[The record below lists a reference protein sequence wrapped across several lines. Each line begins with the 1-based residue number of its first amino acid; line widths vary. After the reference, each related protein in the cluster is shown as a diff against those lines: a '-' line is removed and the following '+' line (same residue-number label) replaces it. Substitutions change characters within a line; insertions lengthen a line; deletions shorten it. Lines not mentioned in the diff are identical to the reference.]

1 MVINFE
7 IEKVDIMQ
15 SMFNNINRA
24 REVLQGKI
32 VNTPTLKLN
41 EDDIQQILPHNADV
55 SIKLELF
62 QQTGSFKARGVAI
75 GLETLEEDKK
85 AQGIVTVTGGNHGI
99 ATAWGASQYHI
110 SAKIIMPKT
119 ADPFR
124 INKCRSLGAEVILA
138 ENVDDAFAKLDEIE
152 KDENRFVL
160 HPFNQENMIIGSA
173 TCCAEIL
180 DQMGDIDILIIPI
193 GGGGLIGGMAHYLEQ
208 INSSVELLG
217 VEPTGADSFAQSL
230 ESDSAVRIN
239 KVETIADSLGAP
251 MAMDFSFNI
260 AKKRV
265 NQVEKVTDDEIRRA
279 MITMRDRLGFIVEP
293 ACATSLAGLLERY
306 KKKCEGKKVGIIA
319 CGSNISFERYNELLK
334 DFKD

>member
-1 MVINFE
+1 
-7 IEKVDIMQ
+7 
-15 SMFNNINRA
+15 MFNNIDRA

-32 VNTPTLKLN
+32 VNTPTLELN
-41 EDDIQQILPHNADV
+41 EDDLREILPDNSEV

-75 GLETLEEDKK
+75 GLETLEKDKK

-99 ATAWGASQYHI
+99 ATAWGASQYGI

-124 INKCRSLGAEVILA
+124 IDKCKNLGAEVILA
-138 ENVDDAFAKLDEIE
+138 ENVDDAFRRLDEIE
-152 KDENRFVL
+152 KEENRFVL

-173 TCCAEIL
+173 TCCAEII

-193 GGGGLIGGMAHYLEQ
+193 GGGGLIGGMAHYLDQ

-217 VEPTGADSFAQSL
+217 VEPLGADSFTKSL
-230 ESDSAVRIN
+230 ENNGAVRIH
-239 KVETIADSLGAP
+239 KVDTIADSLGAP
-251 MAMDFSFNI
+251 MAMEFSFNI

-265 NQVEKVTDDEIRRA
+265 GQVEKVTDDEIRKA
-279 MITMRDRLGFIVEP
+279 MITIRERLGFIVEP
-293 ACATSLAGLLERY
+293 ACATSLAGLQERY

-319 CGSNISFERYNELLK
+319 CGSNISFDRYNEILK
-334 DFKD
+334 DYRS

>member
-1 MVINFE
+1 
-7 IEKVDIMQ
+7 MQ
-15 SMFNNINRA
+15 SMFNNIDGA
-24 REVLQGKI
+24 REVLRGKI
-32 VNTPTLKLN
+32 VNTPILKLN
-41 EDDIQQILPHNADV
+41 EDDLHEILPDNSEV

-75 GLETLEEDKK
+75 GLEFLEGHKK
-85 AQGIVTVTGGNHGI
+85 EKGIVTVTGGNHGI
-99 ATAWGASQYHI
+99 ATAWGASKYGI
-110 SAKIIMPKT
+110 SAKIVMPKT

-124 INKCRSLGAEVILA
+124 IEKCRSLGAEVILA
-138 ENVDDAFAKLDEIE
+138 ENVDDAFRKLDEIE

-160 HPFNQENMIIGSA
+160 HPFNQENMIVGAA
-173 TCCAEIL
+173 TCCAEII

-217 VEPTGADSFAQSL
+217 VEPTGADSFTKSL
-230 ESDSAVRIN
+230 ENRGAVRIN
-239 KVETIADSLGAP
+239 KVDTIADSLGAP

-265 NQVEKVTDDEIRRA
+265 SQVERVTDDEIRNA

-293 ACATSLAGLLERY
+293 ACATSLAGLVERY
-306 KKKCEGKKVGIIA
+306 KNKCKGKKVGIIA
-319 CGSNISFERYNELLK
+319 CGSNISFERYNDILK
-334 DFKD
+334 DF

>member
-1 MVINFE
+1 
-7 IEKVDIMQ
+7 
-15 SMFNNINRA
+15 MFNNIDRA

-32 VNTPTLKLN
+32 VNTPTLELN
-41 EDDIQQILPHNADV
+41 EDDFREILPYNSEV

-75 GLETLEEDKK
+75 GLETLEEEKK

-99 ATAWGASQYHI
+99 ATAWGASQYGI

-124 INKCRSLGAEVILA
+124 IDKCKGLGAEVILA
-138 ENVDDAFAKLDEIE
+138 ENVDDAFRRLDEIE
-152 KDENRFVL
+152 KEENRFVL

-173 TCCAEIL
+173 TCCAEII

-193 GGGGLIGGMAHYLEQ
+193 GGGGLIAGMAHYLDQ

-217 VEPTGADSFAQSL
+217 VEPIGADSFTKSL
-230 ESDSAVRIN
+230 EKKSAVRIN
-239 KVETIADSLGAP
+239 KVDTIADSLGAP
-251 MAMDFSFNI
+251 MAMEFSFNI

-265 NQVEKVTDDEIRRA
+265 SQVEKVTDDEIRNA

-293 ACATSLAGLLERY
+293 ACATSLAGLQERY
-306 KKKCEGKKVGIIA
+306 KKKCEGKKIGIIA
-319 CGSNISFERYNELLK
+319 CGSNISFERYNEILK
-334 DFKD
+334 DYRS

>member
-1 MVINFE
+1 
-7 IEKVDIMQ
+7 
-15 SMFNNINRA
+15 MFNNIDRA

-32 VNTPTLKLN
+32 VNTPTLELN
-41 EDDIQQILPHNADV
+41 EDDFREILPNNSEV

-99 ATAWGASQYHI
+99 ATAWGASQYGI

-124 INKCRSLGAEVILA
+124 IDKCKNLGAEVILA
-138 ENVDDAFAKLDEIE
+138 ENVDDAFRRLDEIE
-152 KDENRFVL
+152 KEENRFVL

-173 TCCAEIL
+173 TCCAEII
-180 DQMGDIDILIIPI
+180 DQMDDIDILIIPI
-193 GGGGLIGGMAHYLEQ
+193 GGGGLIGGMAHYLDQ

-217 VEPTGADSFAQSL
+217 VEPVGADSFTKSL
-230 ESDSAVRIN
+230 EKKSAVRIN
-239 KVETIADSLGAP
+239 KVDTIADSLGAP
-251 MAMDFSFNI
+251 MAMEFSFNI

-265 NQVEKVTDDEIRRA
+265 SQVEKVTDDEIRNA

-293 ACATSLAGLLERY
+293 ACATSLAGLQERY

-319 CGSNISFERYNELLK
+319 CGSNISFERYNEILK
-334 DFKD
+334 DYRS

>member
-1 MVINFE
+1 
-7 IEKVDIMQ
+7 MQ
-15 SMFNNINRA
+15 SMFNNIDRA

-32 VNTPTLKLN
+32 VNTPTLELN
-41 EDDIQQILPHNADV
+41 EDDLREILPDNSEV

-75 GLETLEEDKK
+75 GLETLEKDKK

-99 ATAWGASQYHI
+99 ATAWGASQYGI

-124 INKCRSLGAEVILA
+124 IDKCKNLGAEVILA
-138 ENVDDAFAKLDEIE
+138 ENVDDAFRRLDEIE
-152 KDENRFVL
+152 KEENRFVL

-193 GGGGLIGGMAHYLEQ
+193 GGGGLIGGMAHYLDQ

-217 VEPTGADSFAQSL
+217 VEPVGADSFTKSL
-230 ESDSAVRIN
+230 EKKSAVRIN
-239 KVETIADSLGAP
+239 KVDTIADSLGAP

-265 NQVEKVTDDEIRRA
+265 SQVERVTDDEIRDA

-293 ACATSLAGLLERY
+293 ACATSLAGLQERY

-319 CGSNISFERYNELLK
+319 CGSNISFDRYNEILN
-334 DFKD
+334 DYRS

>member
-1 MVINFE
+1 M
-7 IEKVDIMQ
+7 DIMQ
-15 SMFNNINRA
+15 SMFKNIDQA

-32 VNTPTLKLN
+32 VNTPTLELN
-41 EDDIQQILPHNADV
+41 EDDLREILPDNSEV

-75 GLETLEEDKK
+75 GLETLEENKK

-99 ATAWGASQYHI
+99 ATAWGASQYGI

-124 INKCRSLGAEVILA
+124 IDKCKDLGAEVILA
-138 ENVDDAFAKLDEIE
+138 ENVDDAFRRLDEIE
-152 KDENRFVL
+152 KEENRFVL

-173 TCCAEIL
+173 TCCAEII

-193 GGGGLIGGMAHYLEQ
+193 GGGGLIGGMAHYLDQ

-217 VEPTGADSFAQSL
+217 VEPVGADSFTKSL
-230 ESDSAVRIN
+230 EKKSAVRIN
-239 KVETIADSLGAP
+239 KVDTIADSLGAP
-251 MAMDFSFNI
+251 MAMEFSFNI

-265 NQVEKVTDDEIRRA
+265 SQVEKVTDDEIRNA

-293 ACATSLAGLLERY
+293 ACATSLAGLQERY

-319 CGSNISFERYNELLK
+319 CGSNISFDRYNEILK
-334 DFKD
+334 DYRS

>member
-1 MVINFE
+1 M
-7 IEKVDIMQ
+7 DIMQ
-15 SMFNNINRA
+15 SMFNNIDRA

-32 VNTPTLKLN
+32 VNTPTLELN
-41 EDDIQQILPHNADV
+41 EDDLREILPDNSEV

-99 ATAWGASQYHI
+99 ATAWGASQYGI

-124 INKCRSLGAEVILA
+124 IDKCKNLGAEVILT
-138 ENVDDAFAKLDEIE
+138 ENVDDAFRKLDEIE
-152 KDENRFVL
+152 TDENRFVL

-173 TCCAEIL
+173 TCCAEII

-193 GGGGLIGGMAHYLEQ
+193 GGGGLIGGMAHYLDQ

-217 VEPTGADSFAQSL
+217 VEPVGADSFTKSL
-230 ESDSAVRIN
+230 ENNGAIRIH
-239 KVETIADSLGAP
+239 KVDTIADSLGAP
-251 MAMDFSFNI
+251 MAMEFSFNI

-265 NQVEKVTDDEIRRA
+265 SQVEKVTDDEIRNA

-293 ACATSLAGLLERY
+293 ACATSLAGLQERY

-319 CGSNISFERYNELLK
+319 CGSNISFERYNEILK
-334 DFKD
+334 DYRS

>member
-1 MVINFE
+1 
-7 IEKVDIMQ
+7 MQ
-15 SMFNNINRA
+15 SMFNNIDRA

-32 VNTPTLKLN
+32 VNTPTLQLN
-41 EDDIQQILPHNADV
+41 EDDLREILPYNSEV

-75 GLETLEEDKK
+75 GLETLEKDKK

-99 ATAWGASQYHI
+99 ATAWGASQYGI

-124 INKCRSLGAEVILA
+124 IDKCKNLGAEVILA
-138 ENVDDAFAKLDEIE
+138 ENVDDAFRKLDEIE
-152 KDENRFVL
+152 KEENRFVL

-193 GGGGLIGGMAHYLEQ
+193 GGGGLIGGMAHYLDQ

-217 VEPTGADSFAQSL
+217 VEPVGADSFTKSL
-230 ESDSAVRIN
+230 EKKSAVRIS
-239 KVETIADSLGAP
+239 KVDTIADSLGAP
-251 MAMDFSFNI
+251 MAMEFSFNI

-265 NQVEKVTDDEIRRA
+265 SQVEKVTDDEIRNA

-293 ACATSLAGLLERY
+293 ACATSLAGLQERY

-319 CGSNISFERYNELLK
+319 CGSNISFDRYNEILK
-334 DFKD
+334 DYRS

>member
-1 MVINFE
+1 
-7 IEKVDIMQ
+7 
-15 SMFNNINRA
+15 MFNNIDRA

-32 VNTPTLKLN
+32 VNTPTLELN
-41 EDDIQQILPHNADV
+41 EDDLREILPDNSEL

-75 GLETLEEDKK
+75 GLETLEKDKK

-99 ATAWGASQYHI
+99 ATAWGASQYGI

-124 INKCRSLGAEVILA
+124 IDKCKNLGAEVILA
-138 ENVDDAFAKLDEIE
+138 ENVDDAFRRLDEIE
-152 KDENRFVL
+152 KEENRFVL

-193 GGGGLIGGMAHYLEQ
+193 GGGGLIGGMAHYLDQ

-217 VEPTGADSFAQSL
+217 VEPVGADSFTKSL
-230 ESDSAVRIN
+230 EKKSAVRIN
-239 KVETIADSLGAP
+239 KVDTIADSLGAP

-265 NQVEKVTDDEIRRA
+265 SQVEKVTDDEIRNA

-293 ACATSLAGLLERY
+293 ACATSLAGLQERY

-319 CGSNISFERYNELLK
+319 CGSNISFDRYNEILK
-334 DFKD
+334 DYRS

>member
-1 MVINFE
+1 
-7 IEKVDIMQ
+7 
-15 SMFNNINRA
+15 MFSNINRA

-41 EDDIQQILPHNADV
+41 EDDIQEILPHNADV

-62 QQTGSFKARGVAI
+62 QQTGSFKASGVAI

-85 AQGIVTVTGGNHGI
+85 EQGIVTVTGGNHGI
-99 ATAWGASQYHI
+99 ATAWGASQYNI
-110 SAKIIMPKT
+110 SSKIIMPKT

-124 INKCRSLGAEVILA
+124 INKCRSLGAEVLLA

-160 HPFNQENMIIGSA
+160 HPFNQENMIIGAA
-173 TCCAEIL
+173 TCCAEII

-230 ESDSAVRIN
+230 ENDSAVRIN
-239 KVETIADSLGAP
+239 KVNTIADSLGAP
-251 MAMDFSFNI
+251 MAMEFSFNI

-319 CGSNISFERYNELLK
+319 CGSNISFDRYNEILK
-334 DFKD
+334 DYKD

>member
-1 MVINFE
+1 
-7 IEKVDIMQ
+7 MQ
-15 SMFNNINRA
+15 SMFNNIDGA
-24 REVLQGKI
+24 REVLRGKI
-32 VNTPTLKLN
+32 VNTPILKLN
-41 EDDIQQILPHNADV
+41 EDDLHEILPDNSEV

-75 GLETLEEDKK
+75 GLAFLEGHKK
-85 AQGIVTVTGGNHGI
+85 EKGIVTVTGGNHGI
-99 ATAWGASQYHI
+99 ATAWGASKYGI
-110 SAKIIMPKT
+110 SAKIVMPKT

-124 INKCRSLGAEVILA
+124 IEKCRSLGAEVILA
-138 ENVDDAFAKLDEIE
+138 ENVDDAFRKLDEIE

-160 HPFNQENMIIGSA
+160 HPFNQENMIVGAA
-173 TCCAEIL
+173 TCCAEII

-217 VEPTGADSFAQSL
+217 VEPTGADSFTKSL
-230 ESDSAVRIN
+230 ENRGAVRIN
-239 KVETIADSLGAP
+239 KVDTIADSLGAP

-265 NQVEKVTDDEIRRA
+265 SQVERVTDDEIRNA

-293 ACATSLAGLLERY
+293 ACATSLAGLVERY
-306 KKKCEGKKVGIIA
+306 KNKCKGKKVGIIA
-319 CGSNISFERYNELLK
+319 CGSNISFERYNEILK
-334 DFKD
+334 DF

>member
-1 MVINFE
+1 M
-7 IEKVDIMQ
+7 MQ
-15 SMFNNINRA
+15 NMFNNINRA
-24 REVLQGKI
+24 REVLHGKV
-32 VNTPTLKLN
+32 VNTPSLKLN
-41 EDDIQQILPHNADV
+41 EDEIREILPDKADV

-75 GLETLEEDKK
+75 GLETLEEAKK

-99 ATAWGASQYHI
+99 ATAWGANKYSV

-124 INKCRSLGAEVILA
+124 IEKCVGHGAEVILA
-138 ENVDDAFAKLDEIE
+138 ENVDDAFRKLDEIE
-152 KDENRFVL
+152 KDENRYVL

-173 TCCAEIL
+173 TCCAEII

-217 VEPTGADSFAQSL
+217 VEPTGADSFTKSL
-230 ESDSAVRIN
+230 ENNGAVRIH
-239 KVETIADSLGAP
+239 KVDTIADSLGAP

-265 NQVEKVTDDEIRRA
+265 SQVEKVTDDEIRNA
-279 MITMRDRLGFIVEP
+279 MITMRDKLGFIVEP
-293 ACATSLAGLLERY
+293 ACATSLAGMLERY

-319 CGSNISFERYNELLK
+319 CGSNISVERYNEILK
-334 DFKD
+334 DYKG

>member
-1 MVINFE
+1 
-7 IEKVDIMQ
+7 
-15 SMFNNINRA
+15 MFNNIDRA

-32 VNTPTLKLN
+32 VNTPTLELN
-41 EDDIQQILPHNADV
+41 EDDLREILPDNSEV

-75 GLETLEEDKK
+75 GLETLEKDKK

-99 ATAWGASQYHI
+99 ATAWGASQYGI

-124 INKCRSLGAEVILA
+124 IDKCKNLGAEVILA
-138 ENVDDAFAKLDEIE
+138 ENVDDAFRRLDEIE
-152 KDENRFVL
+152 KEENRFVL

-193 GGGGLIGGMAHYLEQ
+193 GGGGLIGGMAHYLDQ

-217 VEPTGADSFAQSL
+217 VEPVGADSFTKSL
-230 ESDSAVRIN
+230 EKKSAVRIN
-239 KVETIADSLGAP
+239 KVDTIADSLGAP
-251 MAMDFSFNI
+251 MAMEFSFNI

-265 NQVEKVTDDEIRRA
+265 SQVEKVTDDEIRNA

-293 ACATSLAGLLERY
+293 ACATSLAGLQERY

-319 CGSNISFERYNELLK
+319 CGSNISFDRYNEILN
-334 DFKD
+334 DYRS

>member
-1 MVINFE
+1 
-7 IEKVDIMQ
+7 MQ
-15 SMFNNINRA
+15 SMFNNIDRA

-32 VNTPTLKLN
+32 VNTPTLELN
-41 EDDIQQILPHNADV
+41 EDDLREILPDNSEV

-75 GLETLEEDKK
+75 GLETLEKDKK

-99 ATAWGASQYHI
+99 ATAWGASQYGI

-124 INKCRSLGAEVILA
+124 IDKCKNLGAEVILA
-138 ENVDDAFAKLDEIE
+138 ENVDDAFRRLDEIE
-152 KDENRFVL
+152 KEENRFVL

-193 GGGGLIGGMAHYLEQ
+193 GGGGLIGGMAHYLDQ

-217 VEPTGADSFAQSL
+217 VEPVGADSFTKSL
-230 ESDSAVRIN
+230 EKKSAVRIN
-239 KVETIADSLGAP
+239 KVDTIADSLGAP

-265 NQVEKVTDDEIRRA
+265 SQVERVTDDEIRDA

-293 ACATSLAGLLERY
+293 ACATSLAGLQERY

-319 CGSNISFERYNELLK
+319 CGSNISFDRYNEILK
-334 DFKD
+334 DYRS

>member
-1 MVINFE
+1 
-7 IEKVDIMQ
+7 
-15 SMFNNINRA
+15 MFNNIDRA

-32 VNTPTLKLN
+32 VNTPTLELN
-41 EDDIQQILPHNADV
+41 EDDLREILPDNSEV

-75 GLETLEEDKK
+75 GLETLEKDKK

-99 ATAWGASQYHI
+99 ATAWGASQYGI

-124 INKCRSLGAEVILA
+124 IDKCKNLGAEVILA
-138 ENVDDAFAKLDEIE
+138 ENVDDAFRRLDEIE
-152 KDENRFVL
+152 KEENRFVL

-193 GGGGLIGGMAHYLEQ
+193 GGGGLIGGMAHYLDQ

-217 VEPTGADSFAQSL
+217 VEPVGADSFTKSL
-230 ESDSAVRIN
+230 EKKSAVRIN
-239 KVETIADSLGAP
+239 KVDTIADSLGAP

-265 NQVEKVTDDEIRRA
+265 SQVERVTDDEIRDA
-279 MITMRDRLGFIVEP
+279 MITMRERLGFIVEP
-293 ACATSLAGLLERY
+293 ACATSLAGLQERY

-319 CGSNISFERYNELLK
+319 CGSNISFDRYNEILN
-334 DFKD
+334 DYRS

>member
-1 MVINFE
+1 
-7 IEKVDIMQ
+7 
-15 SMFNNINRA
+15 MFNNIDRA

-32 VNTPTLKLN
+32 VNTPTLELN
-41 EDDIQQILPHNADV
+41 EDDLREILPDNSEV

-99 ATAWGASQYHI
+99 ATAWGASQYGI

-124 INKCRSLGAEVILA
+124 IDKCKNLGAEVILA
-138 ENVDDAFAKLDEIE
+138 ENVDDAFRTLDEIE

-173 TCCAEIL
+173 TCCAEII

-193 GGGGLIGGMAHYLEQ
+193 GGGGLIGGMAHYLGQ
-208 INSSVELLG
+208 IIPL
-217 VEPTGADSFAQSL
+217 
-230 ESDSAVRIN
+230 
-239 KVETIADSLGAP
+239 
-251 MAMDFSFNI
+251 
-260 AKKRV
+260 
-265 NQVEKVTDDEIRRA
+265 
-279 MITMRDRLGFIVEP
+279 
-293 ACATSLAGLLERY
+293 
-306 KKKCEGKKVGIIA
+306 
-319 CGSNISFERYNELLK
+319 SNY
-334 DFKD
+334 

>member
-1 MVINFE
+1 
-7 IEKVDIMQ
+7 
-15 SMFNNINRA
+15 MFNNINRA
-24 REVLQGKI
+24 REVLRGKI

-41 EDDIQQILPHNADV
+41 EDDIQEILPHNARV

-99 ATAWGASQYHI
+99 ATAWGANQYNI

-124 INKCRSLGAEVILA
+124 INKCRSLGAQVILA

-173 TCCAEIL
+173 TCCAEII

-193 GGGGLIGGMAHYLEQ
+193 GGGGLIAGMAHYLEQ

-217 VEPTGADSFAQSL
+217 VEPKGADSFAQSL

-319 CGSNISFERYNELLK
+319 CGSNISFERYNEILK
-334 DFKD
+334 DYKD

>member
-1 MVINFE
+1 M
-7 IEKVDIMQ
+7 
-15 SMFNNINRA
+15 
-24 REVLQGKI
+24 
-32 VNTPTLKLN
+32 
-41 EDDIQQILPHNADV
+41 
-55 SIKLELF
+55 
-62 QQTGSFKARGVAI
+62 AI

-85 AQGIVTVTGGNHGI
+85 VQGIVTVTGGNHGI
-99 ATAWGASQYHI
+99 ATAWGASQYNI

-160 HPFNQENMIIGSA
+160 HPFNQENMIIGAA
-173 TCCAEIL
+173 TCCAEII

-230 ESDSAVRIN
+230 ENDSAVRIN
-239 KVETIADSLGAP
+239 KVNTIADSLGAP
-251 MAMDFSFNI
+251 MAMEFSFNI

-319 CGSNISFERYNELLK
+319 CGSNISFDRYNEILK
-334 DFKD
+334 DYKD

>member
-1 MVINFE
+1 
-7 IEKVDIMQ
+7 MQ
-15 SMFNNINRA
+15 SMFNNIDRA

-32 VNTPTLKLN
+32 VNTPTLELN
-41 EDDIQQILPHNADV
+41 EDDLREILPDNSEV

-75 GLETLEEDKK
+75 GLETLKEDKK

-99 ATAWGASQYHI
+99 ATAWGASQYGI

-124 INKCRSLGAEVILA
+124 IDKCKNLGAEVILA
-138 ENVDDAFAKLDEIE
+138 ENVDDAFRRLDEIE
-152 KDENRFVL
+152 KEENRFVL

-193 GGGGLIGGMAHYLEQ
+193 GGGGLIGGMAHYLDQ

-217 VEPTGADSFAQSL
+217 VEPVGADSFTKSL
-230 ESDSAVRIN
+230 EKKSAVRIN
-239 KVETIADSLGAP
+239 KVDTIADSLGAP

-265 NQVEKVTDDEIRRA
+265 SQVERVTDDEIRDA

-293 ACATSLAGLLERY
+293 ACATSLAGLQERY

-319 CGSNISFERYNELLK
+319 CGSNISFDRYNEILK
-334 DFKD
+334 DYRS

>member
-1 MVINFE
+1 
-7 IEKVDIMQ
+7 
-15 SMFNNINRA
+15 MFNNIDRA

-32 VNTPTLKLN
+32 VNTPTLELN
-41 EDDIQQILPHNADV
+41 EDDLREILPDNSEV

-75 GLETLEEDKK
+75 GLETLEKDKK

-99 ATAWGASQYHI
+99 ATAWGASQYGI

-124 INKCRSLGAEVILA
+124 IDKCKNLGAEVILA
-138 ENVDDAFAKLDEIE
+138 ENVDDAFRRLDEIE
-152 KDENRFVL
+152 KEENRFVL

-193 GGGGLIGGMAHYLEQ
+193 GGGGLIGGMAHYLDQ

-217 VEPTGADSFAQSL
+217 VEPVGADSFTKSL
-230 ESDSAVRIN
+230 EKKSAVRIN
-239 KVETIADSLGAP
+239 KVDTIADSLGAP

-265 NQVEKVTDDEIRRA
+265 SQVEKVTDDEIRNA

-293 ACATSLAGLLERY
+293 ACATSLAGLQERY

-319 CGSNISFERYNELLK
+319 CGSNISFDRYNEILK
-334 DFKD
+334 DYRS

>member
-1 MVINFE
+1 
-7 IEKVDIMQ
+7 
-15 SMFNNINRA
+15 MFNNIDRA

-32 VNTPTLKLN
+32 VNTPTLELN
-41 EDDIQQILPHNADV
+41 EDDLREILPDNSEV

-75 GLETLEEDKK
+75 GLETLEKDKK

-99 ATAWGASQYHI
+99 ATAWGASQYGI

-124 INKCRSLGAEVILA
+124 IDKCKNLGAEVILA
-138 ENVDDAFAKLDEIE
+138 ENVDDAFRRLDEIE
-152 KDENRFVL
+152 KEENRFVL

-193 GGGGLIGGMAHYLEQ
+193 GGGGLIGGMAHYLDQ

-217 VEPTGADSFAQSL
+217 VEPVGADSFTKSL
-230 ESDSAVRIN
+230 EKKSAVRIN
-239 KVETIADSLGAP
+239 KVDTIADSLGAP

-265 NQVEKVTDDEIRRA
+265 SQVERVTDDEIRDA

-293 ACATSLAGLLERY
+293 ACATSLAGLQERY

-319 CGSNISFERYNELLK
+319 CGSNISFDRYNEILN
-334 DFKD
+334 DYRS

>member
-1 MVINFE
+1 
-7 IEKVDIMQ
+7 
-15 SMFNNINRA
+15 MFNNIDRA

-32 VNTPTLKLN
+32 VNTPTLELN
-41 EDDIQQILPHNADV
+41 EDDLREILPENSEV
-55 SIKLELF
+55 TIKLELF

-99 ATAWGASQYHI
+99 ATAWGASQYGI

-124 INKCRSLGAEVILA
+124 IDKCKNLGAEVILA
-138 ENVDDAFAKLDEIE
+138 ENVDDAFRRLDEIE
-152 KDENRFVL
+152 KEENRFVL

-173 TCCAEIL
+173 TCCAEII

-193 GGGGLIGGMAHYLEQ
+193 GGGGLIGGMAHYLDQ

-217 VEPTGADSFAQSL
+217 VEPIGADSFAQSL
-230 ESDSAVRIN
+230 ECGSAVRIN

-260 AKKRV
+260 AKKRIS
-265 NQVEKVTDDEIRRA
+265 QVEKVTDDEIRNA

-293 ACATSLAGLLERY
+293 ACATSLAGLQERY

-319 CGSNISFERYNELLK
+319 CGSNISFERYNEILK
-334 DFKD
+334 DYRS

>member
-1 MVINFE
+1 
-7 IEKVDIMQ
+7 
-15 SMFNNINRA
+15 MFNNIDRA

-32 VNTPTLKLN
+32 VNTPTLELN
-41 EDDIQQILPHNADV
+41 EDDLREILPDNSEV

-99 ATAWGASQYHI
+99 ATAWGASQYGI

-124 INKCRSLGAEVILA
+124 IDKCKNLGAEVILA
-138 ENVDDAFAKLDEIE
+138 ENVDDAFRRLDEIE
-152 KDENRFVL
+152 KEENRFVL

-193 GGGGLIGGMAHYLEQ
+193 GGGGLIGGMAHYLDQ

-217 VEPTGADSFAQSL
+217 VEPVGADSFTKSL
-230 ESDSAVRIN
+230 EKKSAVRIN
-239 KVETIADSLGAP
+239 KVDTIADSLGAP
-251 MAMDFSFNI
+251 MAMEFSFNI

-265 NQVEKVTDDEIRRA
+265 SQVEKVTDDEIRNA

-293 ACATSLAGLLERY
+293 ACATSLAGLQERY

-319 CGSNISFERYNELLK
+319 CGSNISFDRYNEILK
-334 DFKD
+334 DYRS

>member
-1 MVINFE
+1 
-7 IEKVDIMQ
+7 MQ
-15 SMFNNINRA
+15 SMFSNINRA

-41 EDDIQQILPHNADV
+41 EDDIQEILPHNADV
-55 SIKLELF
+55 FIKLELF

-85 AQGIVTVTGGNHGI
+85 VQGIVTVTGGNHGI
-99 ATAWGASQYHI
+99 ATAWGASQYNI

-160 HPFNQENMIIGSA
+160 HPFNQENMIIGAA
-173 TCCAEIL
+173 TCCAEII

-230 ESDSAVRIN
+230 ENDSAVRIN
-239 KVETIADSLGAP
+239 KVNTIADSLGAP
-251 MAMDFSFNI
+251 MAMEFSFNI

-319 CGSNISFERYNELLK
+319 CGSNISFDRYNEILK
-334 DFKD
+334 DYKD

>member
-1 MVINFE
+1 
-7 IEKVDIMQ
+7 
-15 SMFNNINRA
+15 MFNNIDRA
-24 REVLQGKI
+24 REVLRGKI
-32 VNTPTLKLN
+32 VNTPMLNLN
-41 EDDIQQILPHNADV
+41 EDDFHEILPDNSEV

-75 GLETLEEDKK
+75 GLETLEEKKK

-99 ATAWGASQYHI
+99 ATAWGASKYGI

-124 INKCRSLGAEVILA
+124 IDKCKNLGAEVILA
-138 ENVDDAFAKLDEIE
+138 ENVDDAFRMLDEIE

-173 TCCAEIL
+173 TCCAEII

-193 GGGGLIGGMAHYLEQ
+193 GGGGLIGGMAHYLDQ

-217 VEPTGADSFAQSL
+217 VEPIGADSFTKSL
-230 ESDSAVRIN
+230 ENNSAVRIH
-239 KVETIADSLGAP
+239 KVDTIADSLGAP
-251 MAMDFSFNI
+251 MAMEFSFNI

-265 NQVEKVTDDEIRRA
+265 SQVEKVTDDEIRNA

-293 ACATSLAGLLERY
+293 ACATSLAGLQERY

-319 CGSNISFERYNELLK
+319 CGSNISFERYNEILK
-334 DFKD
+334 DYSS

>member
-1 MVINFE
+1 
-7 IEKVDIMQ
+7 
-15 SMFNNINRA
+15 MFNNIDRA

-32 VNTPTLKLN
+32 VNTPTLELN
-41 EDDIQQILPHNADV
+41 EDDLREILPDNSEV

-75 GLETLEEDKK
+75 GLETLEKDKK

-99 ATAWGASQYHI
+99 ATAWGASQYGI

-124 INKCRSLGAEVILA
+124 IDKCKNLGAEVILA
-138 ENVDDAFAKLDEIE
+138 ENVDDAFRRLDEIE
-152 KDENRFVL
+152 KEENRFVL

-193 GGGGLIGGMAHYLEQ
+193 GGGGLIGGMAHYLDQ

-217 VEPTGADSFAQSL
+217 VEPVGADSFTKSL
-230 ESDSAVRIN
+230 EKKSAVRIN
-239 KVETIADSLGAP
+239 KVDTIADSLGAP

-265 NQVEKVTDDEIRRA
+265 SQVERVTDDEIRDA

-293 ACATSLAGLLERY
+293 ACATSLAGLQERY
-306 KKKCEGKKVGIIA
+306 KEKCEGKKVGIIA
-319 CGSNISFERYNELLK
+319 CGSNISFDRYNEILN
-334 DFKD
+334 DYRS

>member
-1 MVINFE
+1 
-7 IEKVDIMQ
+7 
-15 SMFNNINRA
+15 MFNNIDRA

-32 VNTPTLKLN
+32 VNTPTLELN
-41 EDDIQQILPHNADV
+41 EDDLREILPDNSEV

-75 GLETLEEDKK
+75 GLETLEKDKK

-99 ATAWGASQYHI
+99 ATAWGASQYGI

-124 INKCRSLGAEVILA
+124 IDKCKNLGAEVILA
-138 ENVDDAFAKLDEIE
+138 ENVDDAFRRLDEIE
-152 KDENRFVL
+152 KEENRFVL

-193 GGGGLIGGMAHYLEQ
+193 GGGGLIGGMAHYLDQ

-217 VEPTGADSFAQSL
+217 VEPVGADSFTKSL
-230 ESDSAVRIN
+230 EKKSAVRIN
-239 KVETIADSLGAP
+239 KVDTIADSLGAP

-265 NQVEKVTDDEIRRA
+265 SQVERVTDDEIRNA

-293 ACATSLAGLLERY
+293 ACATSLAGLQERY

-319 CGSNISFERYNELLK
+319 CGSNISFDRYNEILK
-334 DFKD
+334 DYRS

>member
-1 MVINFE
+1 
-7 IEKVDIMQ
+7 
-15 SMFNNINRA
+15 MFNNIDRA

-32 VNTPTLKLN
+32 VNTPTLELN
-41 EDDIQQILPHNADV
+41 EDDLREILPDNSEV

-75 GLETLEEDKK
+75 GLETLEKDKK

-99 ATAWGASQYHI
+99 ATAWGASQYGI

-124 INKCRSLGAEVILA
+124 IDKCKNLGAEVILA
-138 ENVDDAFAKLDEIE
+138 ENVDDAFRRLDEIE
-152 KDENRFVL
+152 KEENRFVL

-173 TCCAEIL
+173 TCCAEII

-193 GGGGLIGGMAHYLEQ
+193 GGGGLIGGMAHYLDQ

-217 VEPTGADSFAQSL
+217 VEPVGADSFTKSL
-230 ESDSAVRIN
+230 EKKSAVRIN
-239 KVETIADSLGAP
+239 KVDTIADSLGAP

-265 NQVEKVTDDEIRRA
+265 SQVEKVTDDEIRNA

-293 ACATSLAGLLERY
+293 ACATSLAGLQERY

-319 CGSNISFERYNELLK
+319 CGSNISFDRYNEILK
-334 DFKD
+334 DYRS

>member
-1 MVINFE
+1 
-7 IEKVDIMQ
+7 
-15 SMFNNINRA
+15 MFNNINRA
-24 REVLQGKI
+24 REVLQGQI

-41 EDDIQQILPHNADV
+41 EDDIQEILPHNADV

-99 ATAWGASQYHI
+99 ATAWGASQYNI

-124 INKCRSLGAEVILA
+124 IDKCRSLGAQVILA
-138 ENVDDAFAKLDEIE
+138 ENVDDAFTKLDEIE

-173 TCCAEIL
+173 TCCAEIIE
-180 DQMGDIDILIIPI
+180 QMGDIDILIIPI

-208 INSSVELLG
+208 INASVELLG

-230 ESDSAVRIN
+230 ENDSAVRIN
-239 KVETIADSLGAP
+239 KVNTIADSLGAP
-251 MAMDFSFNI
+251 MAMEFSFNI

-265 NQVEKVTDDEIRRA
+265 NQVEKVTD
-279 MITMRDRLGFIVEP
+279 
-293 ACATSLAGLLERY
+293 
-306 KKKCEGKKVGIIA
+306 
-319 CGSNISFERYNELLK
+319 N
-334 DFKD
+334 

>member
-1 MVINFE
+1 
-7 IEKVDIMQ
+7 
-15 SMFNNINRA
+15 MFNNIDRA

-32 VNTPTLKLN
+32 VNTPTLELN
-41 EDDIQQILPHNADV
+41 EDDLREILPDNSEV

-75 GLETLEEDKK
+75 GLETLEENKK

-99 ATAWGASQYHI
+99 ATAWGASQYGI

-124 INKCRSLGAEVILA
+124 IDKCKNLGAEVILA
-138 ENVDDAFAKLDEIE
+138 ENVDDAFRRLDEIE
-152 KDENRFVL
+152 KEENRFVL

-193 GGGGLIGGMAHYLEQ
+193 GGGGLIGGMAHYLDQ

-217 VEPTGADSFAQSL
+217 VEPVGADSFTKSL
-230 ESDSAVRIN
+230 EKKSAVRIN
-239 KVETIADSLGAP
+239 KVDTIADSLGAP

-265 NQVEKVTDDEIRRA
+265 SQVERVTDDEIRDA

-293 ACATSLAGLLERY
+293 ACATSLAGLQERY

-319 CGSNISFERYNELLK
+319 CGSNISFDRYNEILK
-334 DFKD
+334 DYRS

>member
-1 MVINFE
+1 
-7 IEKVDIMQ
+7 
-15 SMFNNINRA
+15 MFNNIDRA
-24 REVLQGKI
+24 REVLRGKI
-32 VNTPTLKLN
+32 VNTPMLNLN
-41 EDDIQQILPHNADV
+41 EDDFHEILPDNSEV

-75 GLETLEEDKK
+75 GLETLEEKKK

-99 ATAWGASQYHI
+99 ATAWGASKYGI

-124 INKCRSLGAEVILA
+124 IDKCKNLGAEVILT
-138 ENVDDAFAKLDEIE
+138 ENVDDAFRKLDEIE
-152 KDENRFVL
+152 TDENRYVL

-173 TCCAEIL
+173 TCCAEII

-193 GGGGLIGGMAHYLEQ
+193 GGGGLIGGMAHYLDQ

-217 VEPTGADSFAQSL
+217 VEPVGADSFTKSL
-230 ESDSAVRIN
+230 ENNGAIRIH
-239 KVETIADSLGAP
+239 KVDTIADSLGAP
-251 MAMDFSFNI
+251 MAMEFSFNI

-265 NQVEKVTDDEIRRA
+265 SQVEKVTDDEIRNA

-293 ACATSLAGLLERY
+293 ACATSLAGLQERY

-319 CGSNISFERYNELLK
+319 CGSNISFERYNEILK
-334 DFKD
+334 DYRS